1 MAAASASLHVNVLV
15 VIITG
20 GFALSYVPYEEEV
33 ELSRLAATALV
44 VRSLDDGR
52 VSMSMSPFLMI
63 SSVTC
68 IFCLPLVMVRV
79 CLSGDSPALSRA
91 GPRRREGVH
100 AAVVQRRAV

>member
-1 MAAASASLHVNVLV
+1 
-15 VIITG
+15 
-20 GFALSYVPYEEEV
+20 
-33 ELSRLAATALV
+33 V
-44 VRSLDDGR
+44 VRSLDDER
-52 VSMSMSPFLMI
+52 VSMSISLLPI

-68 IFCLPLVMVRV
+68 QCTNCLSLVMMCV